1 MRPRPPMR
9 LLPWAPMFAAPALA
23 LAAYAFALGAL
34 LASQRDERRG
44 GGALRSALRDVEM
57 DAALAM
63 DEAPPPTRAMPSG
76 GEEASRA
83 TADARVEAAVRRAA
97 AAEARAAEAEAAAEA
112 SREVARA
119 RRRSSSRGEAADDE
133 GGDGASDSARIA
145 KAARDAHLDARSATD
160 SDDGWERMSS
170 LAAAAS
176 CVRCGDDASRHGSG
190 RYAAVP
196 CGHWP
201 LCAACATQPLDACA
215 VCGQAVTLALLLR
228 D

>member
-1 MRPRPPMR
+1 MR

-44 GGALRSALRDVEM
+44 SGALRSALRDVEM

-63 DEAPPPTRAMPSG
+63 DEAPPLPRAMPSG

-112 SREVARA
+112 YRHAARA
-119 RRRSSSRGEAADDE
+119 RRRSSSRGEAADDD
-133 GGDGASDSARIA
+133 GDEDASDSAGRIA
-145 KAARDAHLDARSATD
+145 KAGHIAHIDARSATD

-170 LAAAAS
+170 QAAAAS
-176 CVRCGDDASRHGSG
+176 CVRCGDDASRQGG

-201 LCAACATQPLDACA
+201 LCSTCATQPLGACA

>member
-1 MRPRPPMR
+1 MR

-34 LASQRDERRG
+34 FASQRDERRG
-44 GGALRSALRDVEM
+44 CALRTAMRDVEM

-63 DEAPPPTRAMPSG
+63 DEAPPPPRAQPGG

-112 SREVARA
+112 YLLAARA
-119 RRRSSSRGEAADDE
+119 RRRSSSRGEAACEDDN
-133 GGDGASDSARIA
+133 DDASDDYAYRIT
-145 KAARDAHLDARSATD
+145 AARDARLDTRSATD

-170 LAAAAS
+170 QAAAAS
-176 CVRCGDDASRHGSG
+176 CVRCGDDASRGG
-190 RYAAVP
+190 RHFAAVP

-201 LCAACATQPLDACA
+201 LCAACAQQLDACA

>member
-1 MRPRPPMR
+1 MR

-34 LASQRDERRG
+34 LVSQRDERRG
-44 GGALRSALRDVEM
+44 CALRAAMRDVEM

-63 DEAPPPTRAMPSG
+63 DEAPPPPSRAQPAG

-112 SREVARA
+112 YRQAARA
-119 RRRSSSRGEAADDE
+119 RRRSSSRGEAAYDNNDNDDT
-133 GGDGASDSARIA
+133 SDDALRIT
-145 KAARDAHLDARSATD
+145 AARDAGVDTRSATD

-170 LAAAAS
+170 QAAAAS
-176 CVRCGDDASRHGSG
+176 CVRCGDDASRRGG
-190 RYAAVP
+190 RFAAVP

-201 LCAACATQPLDACA
+201 LCAACAQQPLDACA